1 MSMRHHTL
9 KPEGFRFLT
18 VGYLAL
24 SVLSLASGCV
34 FREPFPEEWEAV
46 QESSGECPKIAGIYK
61 NLGQLD
67 PSLIE
72 KGQYTAYWEIP
83 LTGELFYDEN
93 GKEVVSAT
101 HVEISQPKPGAIYVT
116 AWNESEMVAQANFFR
131 DEGDFKCKSG
141 FVVFHIATN
150 CGGTPEAFGCGTRN
164 DHFTTSSDG
173 ALIMMVNEKGVAAV
187 MIFLPAAVSE
197 WRWYRF
203 ELMTP

>member
-1 MSMRHHTL
+1 MRHDKL

-101 HVEISQPKPGAIYVT
+101 HVE
-116 AWNESEMVAQANFFR
+116 
-131 DEGDFKCKSG
+131 
-141 FVVFHIATN
+141 
-150 CGGTPEAFGCGTRN
+150 
-164 DHFTTSSDG
+164 
-173 ALIMMVNEKGVAAV
+173 
-187 MIFLPAAVSE
+187 
-197 WRWYRF
+197 
-203 ELMTP
+203 